1 MVCLKVLCHE
11 LGYCCFR
18 SLRNDCDTLITLCHY
33 PFAICTSPIIHVGSP
48 PPQHTNKVLHNLC
61 FSFLLLLPILMP
73 NFFGGGG
80 KQGALWD
87 IYTKYS
93 LRRPIIAFLYL
104 SCIKPLEKEFCSVN
118 SPSKQPLSLH
128 MHQKMLKKIA
138 TRITATCVKVP

>member
-1 MVCLKVLCHE
+1 MITVSSSLLYNGFSGAKQKEEMVCLKVLCHE

-33 PFAICTSPIIHVGSP
+33 PFAICTSPIIHLGSPP

-80 KQGALWD
+80 GGGGANKVH
-87 IYTKYS
+87 YGTS
-93 LRRPIIAFLYL
+93 TQNTLYDVQ
-104 SCIKPLEKEFCSVN
+104 S
-118 SPSKQPLSLH
+118 
-128 MHQKMLKKIA
+128 
-138 TRITATCVKVP
+138 